1 MALSADQ
8 QKVYDKIVADLGAD
22 ESDARRWA
30 IYDLEKFPPEM
41 IVDHLVAG
49 TRDEHRA
56 VREAA
61 SEVLENVP
69 SDLCLPLL
77 TPLLGDKRIEV
88 RNLVAALI
96 SKFGDGAVRYLI
108 AALKVDDEDV
118 RKFSADILGLA
129 HSSDAVEGLAKA
141 IYDPV
146 FNVGVSAAEALG
158 KIKSPKALPFLMEAY
173 TKRDYVR
180 RECAEAI
187 GLLGVPEGAHFL
199 AGKVMDEPDLLVQ
212 YAIVDG
218 LGNSGDEQTLDFL
231 DANASS
237 FSEMLREP
245 VALAY
250 LKIAKRVQINP
261 LQRETVPL
269 DMLIAGAAAEEED
282 YGSLLMECFTPGVNS
297 EILLAF
303 SEIHDQLSS
312 PVLVAL
318 VKASTGKEELL
329 KFSEQMIKHADDWVA
344 YTAIESF
351 SPASEARLVEVVRRV
366 LAGDRT
372 MPQMAAMKK
381 IQEAELPDARGLVD
395 AFLDSDDEDLR
406 SLARTLVG

>member
-1 MALSADQ
+1 MAISADQ
-8 QKVYDKIVADLGAD
+8 QKVYHKIVTDLGAD
-22 ESDARRWA
+22 DSDARRWA
-30 IYDLEKFPPEM
+30 IYDLEQFPPEM

-49 TRDEHRA
+49 TRDDHRA

-69 SDLCLPLL
+69 GELCLPLL

-88 RNLVAALI
+88 RNLVAVLI
-96 SKFGDGAVRYLI
+96 SKFGDSAVNYLI
-108 AALKVDDEDV
+108 AALNVDDEDV

-129 HSSDAVEGLAKA
+129 HSADAVEGLAKA

-146 FNVGVSAAEALG
+146 SNVGVSAAEALG

-187 GLLGVPEGAHFL
+187 GLLGVAEGAHFL
-199 AGKVMDEPDLLVQ
+199 AGKVLDEPDLLVQ
-212 YAIVDG
+212 YAIIDG

-231 DANASS
+231 DANSGS
-237 FSEMLREP
+237 FSEMLSEP

-250 LKIAKRVQINP
+250 LKIAKRGKINP
-261 LQRETVPL
+261 LRRDAVPL
-269 DMLIAGAAAEEED
+269 DMLIAGAATGEED
-282 YGSLLMECFTPGVNS
+282 YGSLLMECFSADVNS
-297 EILLAF
+297 SILLAF

-318 VKASTGKEELL
+318 VKASTGMQELL
-329 KFSEQMIKHADDWVA
+329 KFSEHMIQHADDWVA
-344 YTAIESF
+344 YTAIENF
-351 SPASEARLVEVVRRV
+351 SPASEASLIEMVQRV
-366 LAGDRT
+366 LVGDRT
-372 MPQMAAMKK
+372 MPQMAAMKR
-381 IQEAELPDARGLVD
+381 IQESELPDARELVTD
-395 AFLDSDDEDLR
+395 FLDSDDEDLR
-406 SLARTLVG
+406 SLARAITG